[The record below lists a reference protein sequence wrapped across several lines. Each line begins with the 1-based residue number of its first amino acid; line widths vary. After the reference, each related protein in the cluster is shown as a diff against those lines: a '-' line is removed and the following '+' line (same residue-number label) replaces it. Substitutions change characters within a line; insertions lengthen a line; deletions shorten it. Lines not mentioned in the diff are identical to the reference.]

1 MLRIDWGF
9 EAFSEAFKGNFSH
22 GFTAQFL
29 AE

>member
-9 EAFSEAFKGNFSH
+9 EAFFEAFKGNFSI